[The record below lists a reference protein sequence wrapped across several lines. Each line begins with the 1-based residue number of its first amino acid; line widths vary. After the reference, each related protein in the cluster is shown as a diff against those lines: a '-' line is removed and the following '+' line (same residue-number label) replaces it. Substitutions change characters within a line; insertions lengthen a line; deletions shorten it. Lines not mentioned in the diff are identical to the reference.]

1 MFSLFFFH
9 SPFTFLSFYTVDYIK
24 SCTLVYSRRIESPL
38 RSAPRSHSGPL
49 TFRPL
54 RPAHIGAT
62 SLHPLPPLH
71 LLRTCLAPFVHPYT
85 CQHRRC
91 FCLFRAQP
99 AQCERITVQVHARD
113 KLAHAC
119 ATLFSYARRLRA
131 MQIHATHAIHASCHA
146 NFPVPVAVHP
156 SIIRDSFFLF
166 SPCSFFVSFFPCSY
180 PLLFGLSLAFA
191 LNLCV

>member
-71 LLRTCLAPFVHPYT
+71 LLRTCLAPFAYPYT
-85 CQHRRC
+85 CQDRRFFVC
-91 FCLFRAQP
+91 FGHGQRSVSASSLQIEA
-99 AQCERITVQVHARD
+99 AEIEQCV
-113 KLAHAC
+113 
-119 ATLFSYARRLRA
+119 
-131 MQIHATHAIHASCHA
+131 
-146 NFPVPVAVHP
+146 
-156 SIIRDSFFLF
+156 SFFLPPIER
-166 SPCSFFVSFFPCSY
+166 PCPD
-180 PLLFGLSLAFA
+180 
-191 LNLCV
+191 